1 MFFNSLPIHI
11 LYFSLFKMQKAQAST
26 LWKASQGISD
36 ITTITIPYNTTIV
49 SFGSNVIERIPGN
62 YFVNLPSLHKIIFNN
77 NQIRIIDNY
86 SFIHLGGLQELLFS
100 FNNLEIISANML
112 KGLYSLQR
120 LLLNGNE
127 IKIIVDYSFMDLGSL

>member
-1 MFFNSLPIHI
+1 MI
-11 LYFSLFKMQKAQAST
+11 LITVSVYISCFSLLRTHMAQASA
-26 LWKASQGISD
+26 LLKESQGISD
-36 ITTITIPYNTTIV
+36 LSTVIIPYSTTLV
-49 SFGSNVIERIPGN
+49 SFDSNVIERIPGN
-62 YFVNLPSLHKIIFNN
+62 YFVDLPSLHKIIFNN